1 MAVYVLLSNLQLF
14 LYLPTQYLCL
24 IIGLSAIW
32 DIFWMKFIIQTKF
45 YSILVHS

>member
-14 LYLPTQYLCL
+14 LYVPTDNLRI
-24 IIGLSAIW
+24 IIGVSAIG